1 MSRIFALRGLKYRI
15 LAVTLSGIM
24 VSGALWLGV
33 IVYFKAEQSRANELR
48 ATVKNA
54 RIAALRMG
62 NEANEYMSWDVR
74 TPTFQKTGRTKNLDE
89 YEAAQQKLD
98 QEIEHLASL
107 EYASLLNPGAVEELA
122 GLSKKYQQTFRRLV
136 TAFRERGY
144 DIWGLEGKLEQSI
157 LKLEAVLAQFQ
168 DPNLQN
174 DLLELRRAQQDYLH
188 LGQEQHVLQFRYAI
202 TPLRNRVMTFADGG
216 DLLERVNG
224 CEAAF
229 DELLAVQ
236 KKIGLKEGEGLRGEL
251 TTTDLAM
258 DPLIEELLR
267 EAIARDDRAERTFD
281 LMLLAGGLVSLLL
294 GAAFAIAFARR
305 LSRPIEA
312 LTRVMGE
319 VVESG
324 DLTRRVEV
332 QSADEVGLLSAAFNR
347 MVEKLNRSQE
357 SLTSVHQGLEQAKEE
372 FKLLLDSTAE
382 GIYGIDLE
390 GNCIFCNPACVH
402 LLGYEKL
409 EDLLGQ
415 HMHNLLHHT
424 RPDGSPYP
432 VGECRIYQAFREGKG
447 THVDDEVFWRADG
460 SSFPAEYWSSP
471 MYREREI
478 IGTVVTFM
486 EISERKR
493 GQEALQESESRWRA
507 VTQSAMDAI
516 VIADNSGRI
525 VTWNRGAETTFGY
538 TANEVIGKPLD
549 LLMPERYREAHQKGM
564 TRVNTTGESRFM
576 GKLLELHGLR
586 KDGREFPLELLLTT
600 WKVGADTFYSG
611 NLRDITER
619 KRVEVELRGAKE
631 AAEAASRS
639 KSEFLANMSHEIR
652 TPMNGVIGMSEL
664 LLDTPLDAEQREYA
678 ETIGN
683 SADLL
688 LTIINDIL
696 DFSKIEA
703 KHLTLEALDFN
714 LRDAMSNALQP
725 LGPRAAKKGLE
736 LACDVLANVPDN
748 VVGDPSRLRQVVNN
762 LVGNSIK
769 FTDSGE
775 VVLRVE
781 LASQTPDEIE
791 LHFSIRDT
799 GIGIPADKHEL
810 IFEPFGQADG
820 STTRK
825 YGGTGLG
832 LTIATKLVEMMGGRI
847 WVESCP
853 GQGSTFH
860 FLARFAHQKG
870 TTVKVPPA
878 SIARLLQCKV
888 LIVDDN
894 ASNRRILEDM
904 VRQWEMRPATIADGV
919 SALIELERATDSG
932 DPFSLILVDGNMPE
946 MDGFALAERIKTMPA
961 CGGATIMM
969 LTSGGQRGDAA
980 RCRELGV
987 AAYLVK
993 PIRQGDLLNAI
1004 LEALGTVP
1012 IKKAPLISL
1021 HTLPTS
1027 QRRLRILLAEDNSV
1041 NQRLAVR
1048 LLEKRGHSVAVAN
1061 NGREALAALEKEPF
1075 QLILMDVQMPEM
1087 DGMEVTARIRALEKG
1102 TGKHIPILA
1111 MTAHA
1116 MQGDRERCLAGG
1128 MDGYFSKPIRILALH
1143 EMIEQVVPLH
1153 ATPDRVTVPAQ
1164 AVTGDPILEVFAAN
1178 RS

>member
-1 MSRIFALRGLKYRI
+1 MSRIFALRRLKYRI
-15 LAVTLSGIM
+15 LAVTLSGIV

-33 IVYFKAEQSRANELR
+33 ILYFNAEQNRTNELR
-48 ATVKNA
+48 STVEHT

-62 NEANEYMSWDVR
+62 NEATEYMSWDVR
-74 TPTFQKTGRTKNLDE
+74 TPAFHKTGRTQNLDDH
-89 YEAAQQKLD
+89 EASLQALE
-98 QEIEHLASL
+98 QEIGHLASL
-107 EYASLLNPGAVEELA
+107 EHAGLVNPRSVEELT
-122 GLSKKYQQTFRRLV
+122 GLSKRYRQSFHRLV
-136 TAFRERGY
+136 TAFRERGHE
-144 DIWGLEGKLEQSI
+144 IWGLEGKWEQTI
-157 LKLEAVLAQFQ
+157 LKLEVVLAQFQ
-168 DPNLQN
+168 DPTLQF

-188 LGQEQHVLQFRYAI
+188 LGQEQQVLQFRYAI
-202 TPLRNRVMTFADGG
+202 RPLRDKVMTFADGG

-236 KKIGLKEGEGLRGEL
+236 KKIGLNEREGLRGEL
-251 TTTDLAM
+251 TGTGLAM

-267 EAIARDDRAERTFD
+267 EAIVRDDRAARTFD

-294 GAAFAIAFARR
+294 GAAFAITFAKR

-357 SLTSVHQGLEQAKEE
+357 SLVSVHQGLEHAKEE

-382 GIYGIDLE
+382 GIYGVDLA
-390 GNCIFCNPACVH
+390 GKCIFSNPACAH

-409 EDLLGQ
+409 EELLG
-415 HMHNLLHHT
+415 HNMHALMHHS
-424 RPDGSPYP
+424 RPDSSPYP
-432 VGECRIYQAFREGKG
+432 VSECRIYQATRDGKG
-447 THVDDEVFWRADG
+447 THVDDEVLWRADG
-460 SSFPAEYWSSP
+460 TSFPVEYWSNP
-471 MYREREI
+471 MFREREV
-478 IGTVVTFM
+478 IGSVVTFVD
-486 EISERKR
+486 IRERKR
-493 GQEALQESESRWRA
+493 AEESLRLSMA
-507 VTQSAMDAI
+507 AM
-516 VIADNSGRI
+516 
-525 VTWNRGAETTFGY
+525 
-538 TANEVIGKPLD
+538 
-549 LLMPERYREAHQKGM
+549 
-564 TRVNTTGESRFM
+564 
-576 GKLLELHGLR
+576 
-586 KDGREFPLELLLTT
+586 
-600 WKVGADTFYSG
+600 
-611 NLRDITER
+611 
-619 KRVEVELRGAKE
+619 
-631 AAEAASRS
+631 EAASRA

-664 LLDTPLDAEQREYA
+664 LLDTPLDAEQREYVV
-678 ETIGN
+678 TIGN

-703 KHLTLEALDFN
+703 KHLSLEAIEFN

-725 LGPRAAKKGLE
+725 LGPRADKKGLE
-736 LACDVLANVPDN
+736 LACHVLANVPDN

-762 LVGNSIK
+762 LVGNAIK
-769 FTDSGE
+769 FTDNGE

-781 LASQTPDEIE
+781 LASQTQDEVE

-799 GIGIPADKHEL
+799 GIGIPADKQEL
-810 IFEPFGQADG
+810 IFEPFAQADG

-832 LTIATKLVEMMGGRI
+832 LTISTKLVEMMSGRI
-847 WVESCP
+847 WVESLP

-860 FLARFAHQKG
+860 FLAKLGHQKG
-870 TTVKVPPA
+870 TTVKVPPV
-878 SIARLLQCKV
+878 SIARLLQCRV

-894 ASNRRILEDM
+894 ATNRRILEDM
-904 VRQWEMRPATIADGV
+904 VQQWEMRPTTIADGE
-919 SALIELERATDSG
+919 SALTEMKHAADSG
-932 DPFSLILVDGNMPE
+932 DPFSLILLDGHMPQ
-946 MDGFALAERIKTMPA
+946 MDGFALAERIKAVPA

-969 LTSGGQRGDAA
+969 LTSDGQRGDAA
-980 RCRELGV
+980 RCRDLGV

-1004 LEALGTVP
+1004 LEALGTIP
-1012 IKKAPLISL
+1012 IKKAPPISRPN
-1021 HTLPTS
+1021 LPTS
-1027 QRRLRILLAEDNSV
+1027 HRSLRILLAEDNAV

-1087 DGMEVTARIRALEKG
+1087 DGMEATARIRVMEKT

-1116 MQGDRERCLAGG
+1116 MQGDRERCLEGG

-1143 EMIEQVVPLH
+1143 EMIEHVMSL
-1153 ATPDRVTVPAQ
+1153 
-1164 AVTGDPILEVFAAN
+1164 
-1178 RS
+1178 